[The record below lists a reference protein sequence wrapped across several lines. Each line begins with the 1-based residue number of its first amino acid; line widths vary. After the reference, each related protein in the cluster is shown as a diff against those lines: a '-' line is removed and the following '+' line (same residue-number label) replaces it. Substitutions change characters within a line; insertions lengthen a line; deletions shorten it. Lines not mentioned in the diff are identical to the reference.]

1 MALNDIQLDS
11 SLLVDMYRN
20 SLVEMKDGQRMQT
33 APKKVKDEAPPPARK
48 YLGEFKKNILLVVRY
63 DLATHLPD
71 AQLNF
76 ITSIL
81 GACKLGLAD
90 VAILNIAH
98 LPGETYKQVQ
108 EKYKSTVTILFGLTP
123 QEFEMPLDFP
133 EFQVQPFN
141 NCTFL
146 HTPVLEKLE
155 NDKVLK
161 SKLWVCLRRVFS
173 LP

>member
-1 MALNDIQLDS
+1 MALNDIQLNS
-11 SLLVDMYRN
+11 ALLVGMYRN
-20 SLVEMKDGQRMQT
+20 SLVEMKDSQPMQPT
-33 APKKVKDEAPPPARK
+33 PKKGREEASLPARK
-48 YLGEFKKNILLVVRY
+48 YLGEFRKNILLIVRY
-63 DLATHLPD
+63 DLATYLPD

-81 GACKLGLAD
+81 GACKLGLTD

-98 LPGETYKQVQ
+98 SPGEGYKQVQ
-108 EKYKSTVTILFGLTP
+108 EKFKSNITILFGLSP
-123 QEFEMPLDFP
+123 QEFEMPMDFP

-146 HTPVLEKLE
+146 HTPALEKLE

-161 SKLWVCLRRVFS
+161 SKLWVCLRRVFG

>member
-20 SLVEMKDGQRMQT
+20 SLVEMRDIRPMQGKED
-33 APKKVKDEAPPPARK
+33 APRPGRQ
-48 YLGEFKKNILLVVRY
+48 YLGEFRKNILLIVHY
-63 DLATHLPD
+63 DLETYLPD
-71 AQLNF
+71 PQLNF

-81 GACKLGLAD
+81 GACKLGLGD

-98 LPGETYKQVQ
+98 LPGEGYKHIQ
-108 EKYKSTVTILFGLTP
+108 EKFKSNVTILFGLSP

-161 SKLWVCLRRVFS
+161 SKLWVCLRRVFG
-173 LP
+173 LT